1 MEGIKM
7 DNNENAQKMELS
19 QFIVVKL
26 GVEQYG
32 INIQYVQNIVRM
44 INITRVPKA
53 PYYIKGVVNLRGDII
68 PVMSI
73 RLKFDM
79 EEDVLSD
86 STRIIFVKL
95 EGNEI
100 GLIVD
105 EVKEVI
111 QLSDADID
119 NISRES
125 HEEKDA
131 YVFGVGKIGQS
142 LVTLLNI
149 DELIKVNDPLK
160 A

>member
-1 MEGIKM
+1 M
-7 DNNENAQKMELS
+7 DINDAAVVEDLK

-53 PYYIKGVVNLRGDII
+53 PYYIKGVVNLRGEII
-68 PVMSI
+68 PVMSV
-73 RLKFDM
+73 RLKFDL
-79 EEDVLSD
+79 EEDEFSND
-86 STRIIFVKL
+86 TRIIFVKL
-95 EGNEI
+95 DGNEI

-111 QLSDADID
+111 TLSDEDID
-119 NISRES
+119 SISRETNEDKGS
-125 HEEKDA
+125 
-131 YVFGVGKIGQS
+131 YVFGVGKVGES

-149 DELIKVNDPLK
+149 EELIKVSDQGK
-160 A
+160 RAE

>member
-1 MEGIKM
+1 METKEAIKT
-7 DNNENAQKMELS
+7 QELK

-53 PYYIKGVVNLRGDII
+53 PCYIKGVVNLRGDII
-68 PVMSI
+68 PVMCV
-73 RLKFDM
+73 RLKFNL
-79 EEDVLSD
+79 EETAYGND
-86 STRIIFVKL
+86 TRIIFVKVD
-95 EGNEI
+95 GNEI

-111 QLSDADID
+111 QLKNEDID
-119 NISRES
+119 VINQ
-125 HEEKDA
+125 DA
-131 YVFGVGKIGQS
+131 TEDKPNYVDGVGKVGDA

-149 DELIKVNDPLK
+149 EALINVSDVTN